1 MARFTNLDRHSLYPV
16 EIIGDTL
23 VVSPRGDAAG
33 FNPTAVNHEMATV
46 MELAQSP
53 GVTHL
58 IVDFSGANYFG
69 SIVLG
74 GLVQLT
80 QTVKKRGGRTA
91 ICDASQDMQDIL
103 RIMKLDALWETFPNR
118 GTALRRIAKIP
129 IQQQLWGMRKPA
141 GILAGLVML
150 VAAYIFYPRPNYGHI
165 YYEPVHEMMREYQ
178 RLQTMAGEEEWRLF
192 TERSTRKMKPMVDH
206 INRRSKAGQMKTSEL
221 FLLYIMRDFWP
232 KMIERNSEHAAEA
245 TETAQQYLRY
255 VEAEMEGRPIS
266 GDMAGAHP
274 EELFKALNS
283 PPKSNIPPADAPRS
297 SSP

>member
-16 EIIGDTL
+16 EIFGDTL

-141 GILAGLVML
+141 GILAGLLL
-150 VAAYIFYPRPNYGHI
+150 VIAVYIFYPRPNYGQI
-165 YYEPVHEMMREYQ
+165 YYEQVNELWREYQ
-178 RLQTMAGEEEWRLF
+178 DRHAMAGEDEWGRF
-192 TERSTRKMKPMVDH
+192 SDRSTKKMKPMVDH

-221 FLLYIMRDFWP
+221 FLLYVMRDCWP
-232 KMIERNSEHAAEA
+232 RMLRRDTQEA
-245 TETAQQYLRY
+245 TAATEAAQRFLRC
-255 VEAEMEGRPIS
+255 VEAEAEGRPVDKS
-266 GDMAGAHP
+266 MLGGHPGDI
-274 EELFKALNS
+274 FS
-283 PPKSNIPPADAPRS
+283 PPKKANAETPLPLAPIMPPS
-297 SSP
+297 Q